1 MIPALA
7 NSRAEPPPMSL
18 PPHFLDELRD
28 RVTVSSVIGRKY
40 KLERKGREFLSLC
53 PFHNDSKP
61 SLSIVD
67 DKGFYH
73 CFACG
78 AHGDVFKFLME
89 NEGLKFMEAV
99 EQVAALAGMEVPKP
113 NPEEQQRAERRRSLQ
128 EVVDLACRWY
138 ERQLHTAAGEA
149 GLRYLRDRGLTDETL
164 KTFRLGWAPDDRKA
178 LQRAMKAEGVETDV
192 LVEAGLVKRFEDG
205 ERAGETVDYMRGRV
219 LFPITDRRGK
229 VIAFG
234 GRVLGDGQPKYL
246 NSPDTPLFH
255 KGRVLYGLAQARE
268 AAHKSGELLVA
279 EGYMDV
285 IALAQAGF
293 PAVAPLG
300 TALTEDQIAELWRLT
315 PEPILC
321 FDGDTAGQR
330 AARRACDR
338 ALPLLKPGHSLRF
351 VTLPDGQDPD
361 DLIKREGRK
370 AVRDLTAAA
379 TGLADF
385 LWSSEYAAN
394 PTDTPERRAAFFKRM
409 RDLVREVADLT
420 VQSTYRD
427 DVEAR
432 IEALRR
438 PRDGGRRGGDARG
451 GFGRGGG
458 RAGER
463 AGERSRGGRWA
474 PPPPPEPVGSRTAR
488 ARVATVLPRRQ
499 QQAILATFIHHPGLL
514 DELGEVL
521 ATLALDD
528 PFLDKLRRQILEINA
543 DNPALDA
550 DAIRAHLIQSGYSET
565 VDELLADDALH
576 HAGFARKAASHFDAR
591 QGLAELLGRFATP
604 LLREQLF
611 DAQQE
616 YGQTFSDASWQR
628 MLSLQS
634 TLQAITSA
642 SELED
647 AG

>member
-1 MIPALA
+1 
-7 NSRAEPPPMSL
+7 MSL

-28 RVTVSSVIGRKY
+28 RVTVSSVIGRKL
-40 KLERKGREFLSLC
+40 KLDRKGREFLALC
-53 PFHNDSKP
+53 PFHKDTKP

-89 NEGLKFMEAV
+89 NDGLAFMEAV
-99 EQVAALAGMEVPKP
+99 EQVAALAGMEVPKAT
-113 NPEEQQRAERRRSLQ
+113 PEEQQRAERRRSLQ

-138 ERQLHTAAGEA
+138 QRQLHTSSGEA
-149 GLRYLRDRGLTDETL
+149 GLRYLRERGLSDETIDA
-164 KTFRLGWAPDDRKA
+164 FRLGWAPDDRKA
-178 LQRAMKAEGVETDV
+178 LQRAMKAEGVEADV
-192 LVEAGLVKRFEDG
+192 LVEAGLVKRYEDG

-219 LFPITDRRGK
+219 LFPIADRRGK

-268 AAHKSGELLVA
+268 PAHKSGELLVA

-300 TALTEDQIAELWRLT
+300 TALTEDQIAELWRVV

-321 FDGDTAGQR
+321 FDGDSAGQR

-351 VTLPDGQDPD
+351 VTLPEGQDPD
-361 DLIKREGRK
+361 DLIKRDGRK
-370 AVRDLTAAA
+370 AVRDLMATA

-385 LWSSEYAAN
+385 LWASEMAASPIN
-394 PTDTPERRAAFFKRM
+394 TPERRAAFFKRM
-409 RDLVREVADLT
+409 RDRVRDVADQT
-420 VQSTYRD
+420 VQTTYRD
-427 DVEAR
+427 DMEAR

-438 PRDGGRRGGDARG
+438 PHGRDQ
-451 GFGRGGG
+451 GRGRGAPS
-458 RAGER
+458 RDR
-463 AGERSRGGRWA
+463 VRGGRWT
-474 PPPPPEPVGSRTAR
+474 PPPPPEPVGSRAAR
-488 ARVATVLPRRQ
+488 ARVDAVLPRRQ
-499 QQAILATFIHHPGLL
+499 QQVILATFIHHPGLL

-528 PFLDKLRRQILEINA
+528 PFLDRLRRQILDINA
-543 DNPALDA
+543 EDAGLDA
-550 DAIRAHLIQSGYSET
+550 DGLRAHLLSLGYSET
-565 VDELLADDALH
+565 VDGLLSDEALH
-576 HAGFARKAASHFDAR
+576 HAGFARKGASHFDAR

-634 TLQAITSA
+634 TLQAILSA
-642 SELED
+642 STLED
-647 AG
+647 AN

>member
-1 MIPALA
+1 
-7 NSRAEPPPMSL
+7 MSL

-40 KLERKGREFLSLC
+40 KLERKGREFLSIC

-89 NEGLKFMEAV
+89 NDGLNFMEAV
-99 EQVAALAGMEVPKP
+99 EQVAVLAGLEVPKES
-113 NPEEQQRAERRRSLQ
+113 PEEQQRAERRRSLQ

-138 ERQLHTAAGEA
+138 ERQLHTSAGEA
-149 GLRYLRDRGLTDETL
+149 GLRYLKERGLSDQTL

-178 LQRAMKAEGVETDV
+178 LQRAMKSEGVETDV
-192 LVEAGLVKRFEDG
+192 LVEAGLVKRYEDG
-205 ERAGETVDYMRGRV
+205 ERAGETVDYMRSRV

-255 KGRVLYGLAQARE
+255 KGRILYGLAQARE

-300 TALTEDQIAELWRLT
+300 TALTEDQIVELWRLT
-315 PEPILC
+315 PEPVLC

-351 VTLPDGQDPD
+351 VTLPEGQDPD
-361 DLIKREGRK
+361 DLIKRDGKK
-370 AVRDLTAAA
+370 ALRDILGTAR
-379 TGLADF
+379 GLADF
-385 LWSSEYAAN
+385 LWASELVSN

-409 RDLVREVADLT
+409 RDLVREVADQG
-420 VQSTYRD
+420 VQIAYKD
-427 DVEAR
+427 HMEAR
-432 IEALRR
+432 IEEMRR
-438 PRDGGRRGGDARG
+438 PQGTNSGRDYGRSQGRG
-451 GFGRGGG
+451 GFQRGRGND
-458 RAGER
+458 RA
-463 AGERSRGGRWA
+463 RGGRWT
-474 PPPPPEPVGSRTAR
+474 PPPPPEPIGSRTAR
-488 ARVATVLPRRQ
+488 ARVAAVLPRRQ
-499 QQAILATFIHHPGLL
+499 QQVILATFMHHPGLL

-521 ATLALDD
+521 ATLSLDD

-543 DNPALDA
+543 DDPGLDA
-550 DAIRAHLIQSGYSET
+550 DGLRDHFMALGYSET
-565 VDELLADDALH
+565 VDGLLSDEALH
-576 HAGFARKAASHFDAR
+576 HAGFARKGSSHSDAR
-591 QGLAELLGRFATP
+591 QGLAELLGRFAGP

-611 DAQQE
+611 DAQRE
-616 YGQTFSDASWQR
+616 YGQTFSEASWQR

-642 SELED
+642 STLED
-647 AG
+647 AN

>member
-1 MIPALA
+1 
-7 NSRAEPPPMSL
+7 MSL

-99 EQVAALAGMEVPKP
+99 EQVAALAGLEVPKQS
-113 NPEEQQRAERRRSLQ
+113 PEEAQRAERRRSLQ

-149 GLRYLRDRGLTDETL
+149 GLRYLTGRGLSDETI
-164 KTFRLGWAPDDRKA
+164 KAFRLGWAPDDRKA
-178 LQRAMKAEGVETDV
+178 LQRAMKAEGVETDT
-192 LVEAGLVKRFEDG
+192 LVEAGLVKRYEDG

-268 AAHKSGELLVA
+268 PAHKSGELLVA

-300 TALTEDQIAELWRLT
+300 TALTEDQIAELWRIT
-315 PEPILC
+315 PEPVLC
-321 FDGDTAGQR
+321 FDGDAAGQR

-338 ALPLLKPGHSLRF
+338 ALPLLKPGHSLRL
-351 VTLPDGQDPD
+351 VTLPEGQDPD
-361 DLIKREGRK
+361 DLIKREGTK
-370 AVRDLTAAA
+370 AVRTLITAAR
-379 TGLADF
+379 GLADF
-385 LWSSEYAAN
+385 LWASEMAAS
-394 PTDTPERRAAFFKRM
+394 PIDTPERRAAFFKRM
-409 RDLVREVADLT
+409 RDLVREIADQT
-420 VQSTYRD
+420 VQITYRD
-427 DVEAR
+427 EVEAR
-432 IEALRR
+432 IEGMRR
-438 PRDGGRRGGDARG
+438 PRGQGGQPRGGH
-451 GFGRGGG
+451 G
-458 RAGER
+458 RAGQSR
-463 AGERSRGGRWA
+463 GRLSGRGGRWT
-474 PPPPPEPVGSRTAR
+474 PPPPPEPIGSRTAR
-488 ARVATVLPRRQ
+488 ARVDAVLPRRQ
-499 QQAILATFIHHPGLL
+499 QQVILATFIHHPGLL

-521 ATLALDD
+521 ATLALED

-543 DNPALDA
+543 DDAGLDA
-550 DAIRAHLIQSGYSET
+550 DGLRHHLMSLGYSES
-565 VDELLADDALH
+565 VDGLLSDDALH
-576 HAGFARKAASHFDAR
+576 HAGFARKGASHLDAR

-616 YGQTFSDASWQR
+616 YGQTFSDASWRR

-634 TLQAITSA
+634 TLQAILSA
-642 SELED
+642 SALED
-647 AG
+647 AK

>member
-1 MIPALA
+1 
-7 NSRAEPPPMSL
+7 MSL

-28 RVTVSSVIGRKY
+28 RVPVSSVIGRKL

-89 NEGLKFMEAV
+89 NDGLKFMEAV
-99 EQVAALAGMEVPKP
+99 EQVAALAGIEVPKAS
-113 NPEEQQRAERRRSLQ
+113 PEEQQRAERRRTLQ
-128 EVVDLACRWY
+128 DVVDLACRWY
-138 ERQLHTAAGEA
+138 ERQLHTSAGEA
-149 GLRYLRDRGLTDETL
+149 GLRYLKERGLSDETL
-164 KTFRLGWAPDDRKA
+164 KAFRLGWAPDDRKA
-178 LQRAMKAEGVETDV
+178 LQRAMKAEGVETDT
-192 LVEAGLVKRFEDG
+192 LVEAGLVKRYEDG

-219 LFPITDRRGK
+219 LFPITDRRGR

-268 AAHKSGELLVA
+268 PAHKSGELLVA

-293 PAVAPLG
+293 AAVAPLG
-300 TALTEDQIAELWRLT
+300 TALTEDQIAELWRIT

-321 FDGDTAGQR
+321 FDGDAAGQR

-351 VTLPDGQDPD
+351 ITLPEGQDPD
-361 DLIKREGRK
+361 DLIKRDGRK
-370 AVRDLTAAA
+370 AIRDLIGTAI
-379 TGLADF
+379 GLADF
-385 LWSSEYAAN
+385 LWASEMHASPIN
-394 PTDTPERRAAFFKRM
+394 TPERRAAFFKRM
-409 RDLVREVADLT
+409 RDLVREVADQT
-420 VQSTYRD
+420 VQLAYRD
-427 DVEAR
+427 DLEAK

-438 PRDGGRRGGDARG
+438 PQGRNAGRDQARG
-451 GFGRGGG
+451 MSQRGRYGD
-458 RAGER
+458 RM
-463 AGERSRGGRWA
+463 RGGRWT
-474 PPPPPEPVGSRTAR
+474 PPPPPEPIGSRTAR
-488 ARVATVLPRRQ
+488 ARVDAVLPRRQ
-499 QQAILATFIHHPGLL
+499 QQVILATFIHHPGLL

-521 ATLALDD
+521 ATLELDD

-543 DNPALDA
+543 DDTGLDA
-550 DAIRAHLIQSGYSET
+550 DGLRDHLMALGYSDT
-565 VDELLADDALH
+565 VDGLLSDEALH
-576 HAGFARKAASHFDAR
+576 HAGFARKTASHFDAR

-604 LLREQLF
+604 LLREQLL

-616 YGQTFSDASWQR
+616 YGQTFSDASWRR

-634 TLQAITSA
+634 TLQAILSA
-642 SELED
+642 SALED
-647 AG
+647 AN

>member
-1 MIPALA
+1 
-7 NSRAEPPPMSL
+7 MSL

-28 RVTVSSVIGRKY
+28 RVTVSSVIGRKL

-89 NEGLKFMEAV
+89 NDGLKFMEAV
-99 EQVAALAGMEVPKP
+99 EQVAALAGIEVPKES
-113 NPEEQQRAERRRSLQ
+113 PEEQQRAERRRSLQ
-128 EVVDLACRWY
+128 EVVDLACRWF
-138 ERQLHTAAGEA
+138 ERQLHTSAGEP
-149 GLRYLRDRGLTDETL
+149 GLRYLKGRGLTDETL

-192 LVEAGLVKRFEDG
+192 LVEAGLVKRYEDG
-205 ERAGETVDYMRGRV
+205 DRAGETVDYMRGRV
-219 LFPITDRRGK
+219 LFPITDRRGR

-268 AAHKSGELLVA
+268 GAHKSGELLVA

-300 TALTEDQIAELWRLT
+300 TALTEDQIAELWRIT

-321 FDGDTAGQR
+321 FDGDAAGQR

-351 VTLPDGQDPD
+351 VTLPEGQDPD

-370 AVRDLTAAA
+370 AVRDLIAVA

-385 LWSSEYAAN
+385 LWASEFAAS
-394 PTDTPERRAAFFKRM
+394 PSDTPERRAAFFKRM
-409 RDLVREVADLT
+409 RDLVREVADQT
-420 VQSTYRD
+420 VQITYRD

-432 IEALRR
+432 IEAMRR
-438 PRDGGRRGGDARG
+438 PRGRDQGRDQ
-451 GFGRGGG
+451 GRGGQQRG
-458 RAGER
+458 RFNDR
-463 AGERSRGGRWA
+463 LRGGRWA
-474 PPPPPEPVGSRTAR
+474 PPPPPVGSRSAR
-488 ARVATVLPRRQ
+488 ARVDAVLPRRQ
-499 QQAILATFIHHPGLL
+499 QQVILASFVHHPGLL

-521 ATLALDD
+521 AALALDD

-543 DNPALDA
+543 DDPGLDA
-550 DAIRAHLIQSGYSET
+550 EGLRDHLMALGYSDT
-565 VDELLADDALH
+565 VDGLLSDEALH
-576 HAGFARKAASHFDAR
+576 HAGFARKSASHSDAR

-628 MLSLQS
+628 LLSLQS

-642 SELED
+642 SALED
-647 AG
+647 AN

>member
-1 MIPALA
+1 
-7 NSRAEPPPMSL
+7 MSL

-40 KLERKGREFLSLC
+40 KLERKGREFLAVC
-53 PFHNDSKP
+53 PFHNDTKP

-89 NEGLKFMEAV
+89 NDGLKFMEAV
-99 EQVAALAGMEVPKP
+99 EQVALLAGVEVPKES
-113 NPEEQQRAERRRSLQ
+113 PEEQQRAERRRSLQ

-138 ERQLHTAAGEA
+138 ERQLHTSAGEA
-149 GLRYLRDRGLTDETL
+149 GLRYLKERGLSDETL

-192 LVEAGLVKRFEDG
+192 LVEAGLVKRYEEG
-205 ERAGETVDYMRGRV
+205 ERSGETVDYMRGRV

-268 AAHKSGELLVA
+268 PAHKSGELLVA

-300 TALTEDQIAELWRLT
+300 TALTEDQIVELWRIT

-351 VTLPDGQDPD
+351 VTLPEGQDPD
-361 DLIKREGRK
+361 DVIKRDGKK
-370 AVRDLTAAA
+370 ALRDILATAR
-379 TGLADF
+379 GLADF
-385 LWSSEYAAN
+385 LWASELVAN

-409 RDLVREVADLT
+409 RDLVREVADQG
-420 VQSTYRD
+420 VQIAYKD

-432 IEALRR
+432 IEAMRR
-438 PRDGGRRGGDARG
+438 PQGRDGGGRE
-451 GFGRGGG
+451 FGRGQGRGG
-458 RAGER
+458 SQRGR
-463 AGERSRGGRWA
+463 GTDRGRGGRWT
-474 PPPPPEPVGSRTAR
+474 PPPPPEPIGSRTAR
-488 ARVATVLPRRQ
+488 ARVDAVLPRRQ
-499 QQAILATFIHHPGLL
+499 QQVILATFMHHPGLL

-521 ATLALDD
+521 ATLSLDD

-543 DNPALDA
+543 EDPGLDA
-550 DAIRAHLIQSGYSET
+550 NGLRDHFMALGYSET
-565 VDELLADDALH
+565 VDGLLSDEALH
-576 HAGFARKAASHFDAR
+576 HAGFARQGASHSDAR
-591 QGLAELLGRFATP
+591 QGLAELLGRFAGP

-611 DAQQE
+611 DAQRE
-616 YGQTFSDASWQR
+616 YGQTFSEASWQR

-642 SELED
+642 SALED
-647 AG
+647 AN

>member
-1 MIPALA
+1 
-7 NSRAEPPPMSL
+7 MSL

-40 KLERKGREFLSLC
+40 KLERKGREFLAVC
-53 PFHNDSKP
+53 PFHNDTKP

-89 NEGLKFMEAV
+89 NDGLKFMEAV
-99 EQVAALAGMEVPKP
+99 EQVALLAGVEVPKES
-113 NPEEQQRAERRRSLQ
+113 PEEQQRAERRRSLQ

-138 ERQLHTAAGEA
+138 ERQLHTSAGEA
-149 GLRYLRDRGLTDETL
+149 GLRYLKERGLSDETL

-192 LVEAGLVKRFEDG
+192 LVEAGLVKRYEEG
-205 ERAGETVDYMRGRV
+205 ERSGETVDYMRGRV

-268 AAHKSGELLVA
+268 PAHKSGELLVA

-300 TALTEDQIAELWRLT
+300 TALTEDQIVELWRIT

-351 VTLPDGQDPD
+351 VTLPEGQDPD
-361 DLIKREGRK
+361 DVIKRDGKK
-370 AVRDLTAAA
+370 ALRDILATAR
-379 TGLADF
+379 GLADF
-385 LWSSEYAAN
+385 LWASELVAN

-409 RDLVREVADLT
+409 RDLVREVADQG
-420 VQSTYRD
+420 VQIAYKD

-432 IEALRR
+432 IEAMRR
-438 PRDGGRRGGDARG
+438 PQGRDGGGREFGRSQ
-451 GFGRGGG
+451 GRGGSQRG
-458 RAGER
+458 RGTDR
-463 AGERSRGGRWA
+463 GRGGRWT
-474 PPPPPEPVGSRTAR
+474 PPPPPEPIGSRTAR
-488 ARVATVLPRRQ
+488 ARVDAVLPRRQ
-499 QQAILATFIHHPGLL
+499 QQVILATFMHHPGLL

-521 ATLALDD
+521 ATLSLDD

-543 DNPALDA
+543 EDPGLDA
-550 DAIRAHLIQSGYSET
+550 NGLRDHFMALGYSET
-565 VDELLADDALH
+565 VDGLLSDEALH
-576 HAGFARKAASHFDAR
+576 HAGFARQGASHSDAR
-591 QGLAELLGRFATP
+591 QGLAELLGRFAGP

-611 DAQQE
+611 DAQRE
-616 YGQTFSDASWQR
+616 YGQTFSEASWQR

-642 SELED
+642 SALED
-647 AG
+647 AN

>member
-1 MIPALA
+1 
-7 NSRAEPPPMSL
+7 MSL

-89 NEGLKFMEAV
+89 NDGLKFMEAV
-99 EQVAALAGMEVPKP
+99 EQVASLAGLEVPKES
-113 NPEEQQRAERRRSLQ
+113 PEEQQRAERRRSLQ

-138 ERQLHTAAGEA
+138 ERQLHTSAGEA
-149 GLRYLRDRGLTDETL
+149 GLRYLKERGLTDETV
-164 KTFRLGWAPDDRKA
+164 KAFRLGWAPDDRKA
-178 LQRAMKAEGVETDV
+178 LQRALKAEGVDTEV
-192 LVEAGLVKRFEDG
+192 LVEAGLVKRYDEG

-300 TALTEDQIAELWRLT
+300 TALTEDQIVELWRLT

-351 VTLPDGQDPD
+351 VTLPEGQDPD
-361 DLIKREGRK
+361 DLIKRDGKK
-370 AVRDLTAAA
+370 ALRDILGTAR
-379 TGLADF
+379 GLADF
-385 LWSSEYAAN
+385 LWASELVSN

-409 RDLVREVADLT
+409 RDLVREVADQG
-420 VQSTYRD
+420 VQIAYRD
-427 DVEAR
+427 HMEAR
-432 IEALRR
+432 IEEMRR
-438 PRDGGRRGGDARG
+438 PQGRNGGRGFGGGAGRDQGRG
-451 GFGRGGG
+451 GFQRSRGND
-458 RAGER
+458 RQ
-463 AGERSRGGRWA
+463 RGGRWT

-488 ARVATVLPRRQ
+488 ARVDAVLPRRQ
-499 QQAILATFIHHPGLL
+499 QQVILATFMHHPGLL

-521 ATLALDD
+521 ATLSLDD

-543 DNPALDA
+543 EDPGLDA
-550 DAIRAHLIQSGYSET
+550 DGLRDHFMALGYSDT
-565 VDELLADDALH
+565 VDGLLADEALH
-576 HAGFARKAASHFDAR
+576 HAGFARKSASHSDAR
-591 QGLAELLGRFATP
+591 QGLAELLGRFASP

-611 DAQQE
+611 DAQRE
-616 YGQTFSDASWQR
+616 YGQTFSEASWQR

-642 SELED
+642 SALED
-647 AG
+647 AN

>member
-1 MIPALA
+1 
-7 NSRAEPPPMSL
+7 MSL

-28 RVTVSSVIGRKY
+28 RVTVSSVIGRKL

-89 NEGLKFMEAV
+89 NDGLKFMEAV
-99 EQVAALAGMEVPKP
+99 EQVAALAGIEVPKAS
-113 NPEEQQRAERRRSLQ
+113 PEEQQRAERRRSLQ

-138 ERQLHTAAGEA
+138 ERQLHTSAGEA
-149 GLRYLRDRGLTDETL
+149 GLRYLRERGLTDETL

-178 LQRAMKAEGVETDV
+178 LQRAMKAEGVEIDV
-192 LVEAGLVKRFEDG
+192 LVEAGLVKRYEDG

-234 GRVLGDGQPKYL
+234 GRVLADGQPKYL

-321 FDGDTAGQR
+321 FDGDAAGQR

-351 VTLPDGQDPD
+351 VTLPEGQDPD

-370 AVRDLTAAA
+370 AVRDLIGTA
-379 TGLADF
+379 TGLAEF
-385 LWSSEYAAN
+385 LWASEYVSN

-409 RDLVREVADLT
+409 RDLVREVADQT
-420 VQSTYRD
+420 VQGAYRD

-438 PRDGGRRGGDARG
+438 PRDGSQRGGSQRG
-451 GFGRGGG
+451 GGQRGGGQRTGFGRGDG
-458 RAGER
+458 RFGQR
-463 AGERSRGGRWA
+463 PRGGRWT

-488 ARVATVLPRRQ
+488 ARVEAVLPRRQ
-499 QQAILATFIHHPGLL
+499 QQVILATFVHHPGLL

-543 DNPALDA
+543 EDPGLDA
-550 DAIRAHLIQSGYSET
+550 DGLRDHLMSLGYSET
-565 VDELLADDALH
+565 VDGLLADDALH
-576 HAGFARKAASHFDAR
+576 HAGFARKGASHLDAR

-604 LLREQLF
+604 LLREQLL
-611 DAQQE
+611 DAQRE

-642 SELED
+642 SALED

>member
-1 MIPALA
+1 
-7 NSRAEPPPMSL
+7 MSL

-28 RVTVSSVIGRKY
+28 RVTVSSVIGRKL

-89 NEGLKFMEAV
+89 NDGLKFMEAV
-99 EQVAALAGMEVPKP
+99 EQVAALAGLEVPKES
-113 NPEEQQRAERRRSLQ
+113 PEEQQRAERRRSLQ

-138 ERQLHTAAGEA
+138 ERQLHTSAGEP
-149 GLRYLRDRGLTDETL
+149 GLRYLRERGLSEETL
-164 KTFRLGWAPDDRKA
+164 KSFRLGWAPDDRKA

-192 LVEAGLVKRFEDG
+192 LVEAGLVKRYEEG

-219 LFPITDRRGK
+219 LFPITDRRGR

-255 KGRVLYGLAQARE
+255 KGRILYGLAQARE
-268 AAHKSGELLVA
+268 PAHKSGELLVA

-300 TALTEDQIAELWRLT
+300 TALTEDQIAELWRIT
-315 PEPILC
+315 PEPSLC

-338 ALPLLKPGHSLRF
+338 ALPLLKPGHSLRL
-351 VTLPDGQDPD
+351 VTLPEGQDPD
-361 DLIKREGRK
+361 DLIKREGKK
-370 AVRDLTAAA
+370 AVRDLIATAI
-379 TGLADF
+379 GLADF
-385 LWSSEYAAN
+385 LWASELTAS
-394 PTDTPERRAAFFKRM
+394 PTNTPERRAAFFKRM
-409 RDLVREVADLT
+409 RDLVREVADQT
-420 VQSTYRD
+420 VQLTYRD
-427 DVEAR
+427 HMEAR
-432 IEALRR
+432 IEAVRR
-438 PRDGGRRGGDARG
+438 PQGRDQGRNQGWGKSHGGQQR
-451 GFGRGGG
+451 G
-458 RAGER
+458 RAGDR
-463 AGERSRGGRWA
+463 IRGGRWA

-488 ARVATVLPRRQ
+488 ARVGAVLPRRQ
-499 QQAILATFIHHPGLL
+499 QQVILATFVHHPGLL

-543 DNPALDA
+543 DDPGLDA
-550 DAIRAHLIQSGYSET
+550 EGLRDHLMSSGYSDT
-565 VDELLADDALH
+565 VDGLLSDDALH
-576 HAGFARKAASHFDAR
+576 HAGFARKGASHTDAR
-591 QGLAELLGRFATP
+591 QGLAELLGRFAGP

-642 SELED
+642 SALED
-647 AG
+647 AN